1 MLQRVRVLPLF
12 IEFLGSMTLAMAL
25 LAMSGRT
32 NFPFFGAAVAGL
44 VYGVFILVTWP
55 IYRVQINPIV
65 TIGMWTLRLV
75 GTFRAIAVIIAQLLG
90 GVAAWQL
97 SEFLLDQPLRNVAG
111 DRLDW
116 RVLTAEAVGAAIFTF
131 LLAIAVTKATTAGAR
146 AFAAGAGLT
155 VGMLTASLASNGLI
169 NPSAAI
175 GLQSWS
181 WAYVLGPIAGA
192 FIGMNLLPVLTALD
206 NRAERSKSKTAAT
219 KTAKKVTTKAKAKT
233 TKKKK

>member
-1 MLQRVRVLPLF
+1 MLKRIKVLPLF
-12 IEFLGSMTLAMAL
+12 VEFLGSMTLAMAL

-32 NFPFFGAAVAGL
+32 NFPFFGAAVAGI
-44 VYGVFILVTWP
+44 VYGTFILVTWP

-75 GTFRAIAVIIAQLLG
+75 GTLRAIAVVIAQLLG

-116 RVLTAEAVGAAIFTF
+116 RVLLAEAVGAAIFTF
-131 LLAIAVTKATTAGAR
+131 VLAIAITKVATVGTR
-146 AFAAGAGLT
+146 AFAAGASLT
-155 VGMLTASLASNGLI
+155 VGMLIASLTSNGLI
-169 NPSAAI
+169 NPAAAI

-192 FIGMNLLPVLTALD
+192 FVGMNLLPVLTAID
-206 NRAERSKSKTAAT
+206 SRAERT
-219 KTAKKVTTKAKAKT
+219 KTAKAKT
-233 TKKKK
+233 TTKKVVTKGRTKTTKRKK